1 VRIAKRLSRNEGVR
15 ALLCAIAAFYI
26 RLVRASGRWR
36 VVGDEHPAALW
47 DAGRPFIL
55 AFWHGR
61 LLMMPYCWRRGVA
74 MNMLI
79 SRHPDG
85 RLIARTIGHFD
96 LGAVAGS
103 SSKGGRAALREILR
117 AIGRGECVGITPD
130 GPRGPRMRA
139 STGVVDIARL
149 SGVPVLPAAFATSRR
164 KVLGSWDRFVV
175 PLPFSRGV
183 FVWGAPIAVPRNAD
197 ADARETA
204 RRAVEERLN
213 AITAEADR
221 LVGQPAI
228 APAPVVAEAGG
239 PHAAR
244 PR

>member
-1 VRIAKRLSRNEGVR
+1 MRIAKRLSRNEGVR